1 MLTYEQLIS
10 LLIEALEQQQINIV
24 HTQELVDV
32 HTMGRS
38 LYVTCLAPNVDKH
51 GNWTRPPLR
60 AVISLQWPAEL
71 TVVSLHGQPMIDM
84 LNQLVAR
91 RRELQQEHLLGFELT
106 YYLPLSQAEQVAAEP
121 SFQTEKV
128 IDLFADQLDIDNN
141 LAINAVMRY
150 GVDQEPILAQLTVT
164 RQFPIAR
171 LELDLIEEATAAIAD
186 ELHEML
192 PRLYAAF
199 HAGQNEPGLDP
210 QLYLRPPTA

>member
-51 GNWTRPPLR
+51 GNWTQPPLR

-71 TVVSLHGQPMIDM
+71 TVVSLHRTPMIDM
-84 LNQLVAR
+84 LNQLITR
-91 RRELQQEHLLGFELT
+91 RQELQREYLFGFELT
-106 YYLPLSQAEQVAAEP
+106 YYLPLSQAEQAAAEP
-121 SFQTEKV
+121 LFQTEKV
-128 IDLFADQLDIDNN
+128 IDLFADQFDIDNN
-141 LAINAVMRY
+141 LAIHAVMRY
-150 GVDQEPILAQLTVT
+150 GVDQEPMLTQLTVT
-164 RQFPIAR
+164 RQFPILR
-171 LELDLIEEATAAIAD
+171 LELDLVEEATTAIAD

-192 PRLYAAF
+192 PRLYTAF
-199 HAGQNEPGLDP
+199 PADPDEPGLDP
-210 QLYLRPPTA
+210 QLYLRPPIA

>member
-51 GNWTRPPLR
+51 GNWTQPPLR

-71 TVVSLHGQPMIDM
+71 TVVSLHGTPMIDM
-84 LNQLVAR
+84 LNQLITR
-91 RRELQQEHLLGFELT
+91 RQELQREYLFGFELT
-106 YYLPLSQAEQVAAEP
+106 YYLPLSQAEQAVAEP
-121 SFQTEKV
+121 LFQTEKV
-128 IDLFADQLDIDNN
+128 IDLFADQFDIDNN
-141 LAINAVMRY
+141 LAIHAVMRY
-150 GVDQEPILAQLTVT
+150 GVDQEPMLTQLTVT
-164 RQFPIAR
+164 RQFPILR
-171 LELDLIEEATAAIAD
+171 LELDLVEEATTAIAD

-192 PRLYAAF
+192 PRLYTAF
-199 HAGQNEPGLDP
+199 PADPDEPGLDP
-210 QLYLRPPTA
+210 QLYLRPPIA

>member
-71 TVVSLHGQPMIDM
+71 TVVSLHGTPMDM
-84 LNQLVAR
+84 LNQLMTR
-91 RRELQQEHLLGFELT
+91 RRELQREYLFGFELT
-106 YYLPLSQAEQVAAEP
+106 YYLPLSQAEQAAAEP
-121 SFQTEKV
+121 LFQTEKV
-128 IDLFADQLDIDNN
+128 IDLFADQFDIDNN
-141 LAINAVMRY
+141 LAIHAVMRY
-150 GVDQEPILAQLTVT
+150 GVDQEPMLTQLTVT
-164 RQFPIAR
+164 RQFPILR
-171 LELDLIEEATAAIAD
+171 LELDLVEEATTAIAD

-192 PRLYAAF
+192 PRLYTAF
-199 HAGQNEPGLDP
+199 PADPDEPGLDP
-210 QLYLRPPTA
+210 QLYLRPPIA

>member
-51 GNWTRPPLR
+51 GNWTQPPLR

-71 TVVSLHGQPMIDM
+71 TVVSLHGTPIIDM
-84 LNQLVAR
+84 LNQLITR
-91 RRELQQEHLLGFELT
+91 RQELQREYLFGFELT
-106 YYLPLSQAEQVAAEP
+106 YYLPLSQAEQAAAEP
-121 SFQTEKV
+121 LFQTEKV
-128 IDLFADQLDIDNN
+128 IDLFADQFDIDNN
-141 LAINAVMRY
+141 LAIHAVMRY
-150 GVDQEPILAQLTVT
+150 GVDQEPMLTQLTVT
-164 RQFPIAR
+164 RQFPILR
-171 LELDLIEEATAAIAD
+171 LELDLVEEATTAIAD

-192 PRLYAAF
+192 PRLYTAF
-199 HAGQNEPGLDP
+199 PADPDEPELDP
-210 QLYLRPPTA
+210 QLYLRPPIA